1 MSANKTNAKDLPAS
15 LTDDKKVISS
25 MKAVQRA
32 GFWAT
37 LGGGLIILYYLF
49 TVLAA
54 GAGLNQLIIFG
65 PWSAYLI
72 WSGYKMNKL
81 DGNNS
86 IVAMLIVNIII
97 GGFISLQAIFSIIA
111 LAKIGA
117 YKQWRNNEG
126 EFVPPKQSTNI
137 KKITCDVHVLD
148 PIKGEIVE
156 ERTVDGTT
164 YNKYVAKSGKVH
176 AIRSYDDGKPKTA
189 IINEDL
195 YKATRKAFGIK

>member
-1 MSANKTNAKDLPAS
+1 MSASKVNSKDLPSS
-15 LTDDKKVISS
+15 LTDDKKVVSS
-25 MKAVQRA
+25 MKAIQRA

-37 LGGGLIILYYLF
+37 LGGCLIILYYLF
-49 TVLAA
+49 TMLAA
-54 GAGLNQLIIFG
+54 DAGLNQLVIFG

-86 IVAMLIVNIII
+86 IVAMLIINTVI

-111 LAKIGA
+111 LVKIGA
-117 YKQWRNNEG
+117 YRQWRNDEG
-126 EFVPPKQSTNI
+126 ATMSSKQSANI
-137 KKITCDVHVLD
+137 KKITCDVHILD
-148 PIKGEIVE
+148 PTKGELIE
-156 ERTVDGTT
+156 ERTIDGTT
-164 YNKYVAKSGKVH
+164 YNKYVTRSGKVY

-189 IINEDL
+189 IINEDI